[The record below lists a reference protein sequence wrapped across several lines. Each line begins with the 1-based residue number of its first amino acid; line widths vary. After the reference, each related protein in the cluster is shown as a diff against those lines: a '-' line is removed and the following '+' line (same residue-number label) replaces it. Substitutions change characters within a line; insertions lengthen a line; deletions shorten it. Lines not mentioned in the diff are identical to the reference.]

1 MPFIKHS
8 THRRAPFWQFNGDL
22 QTIIPSFRK
31 VEGVTYERERLTLP
45 DGDFVNLDWIDRQ
58 SRRLVILTHGLEGN
72 STRPY
77 ILGAAKIFANNGF
90 DVLAWNC
97 RSCGGEMNRHFRL
110 YNHGDIGD
118 IEQVVNQALRRR
130 NYDEIILVGY
140 SMGGNVSLK
149 FAAEKQPPSVSAVI
163 AFSAPLEMKTSTAVL
178 DFPSR
183 WLYKNRFQKG
193 ILPKVKAKAEAFPDR
208 LSLAEI
214 AAAKT
219 WEAEQELFFVKINGY
234 DNLEDFYEKGSAL
247 NFIHKLKVPTLIVQA
262 QNDPML
268 SPECLPVQLAEN
280 HAFIYLETPKVGG
293 HCGFALPN
301 DKAHS
306 WAEYRALGFAQ
317 SSRRTQRL

>member
-8 THRRAPFWQFNGDL
+8 TYRRAPFWQFNGDL

-31 VEGVTYERERLTLP
+31 VEGVHYERERLTLP
-45 DGDFVNLDWIDRQ
+45 DGDFVNLDWLDKK
-58 SRRLVILTHGLEGN
+58 SKRLVIITHGLEGN

-77 ILGAAKIFANNGF
+77 MLGSAKIFANNGF

-97 RSCGGEMNRHFRL
+97 RSCGGEMNKHFRL

-118 IEQVVNQALRRR
+118 IEQVVNHALKRK

-140 SMGGNVSLK
+140 SMGGNVVLK
-149 FAAEKQPPSVSAVI
+149 FTSVKQPPSVSTVI
-163 AFSAPLEMKTSTAVL
+163 AFSAPLEMRTSTAVL

-183 WLYKNRFQKG
+183 WLYKKRFQKG
-193 ILPKVKAKAEAFPDR
+193 ILPKVKAKAVAFPDR

-214 AAAKT
+214 DAAKT
-219 WEAEQELFFVKINGY
+219 WEAEQELFFVKVNGY
-234 DNLEDFYEKGSAL
+234 DSLDDFYEKGSAV
-247 NFIHKLKVPTLIVQA
+247 NFIPKLTIPALIVQA

-268 SPECLPVQLAEN
+268 SPECLPVQLAEQ
-280 HAFIYLETPKVGG
+280 HKFIYLETPSVGG

-301 DKAHS
+301 DREHS
-306 WAEYRALGFAQ
+306 WAEYRALEFVE
-317 SSRRTQRL
+317 TKK

>member
-8 THRRAPFWQFNGDL
+8 THRRAPFLQFNGDL

-45 DGDFVNLDWIDRQ
+45 DGDFVNLDWIDKGSRQ
-58 SRRLVILTHGLEGN
+58 LVILTHGLEGN
-72 STRPY
+72 SARPY
-77 ILGAAKIFANNGF
+77 MLGCAKMFANNGF

-97 RSCGGEMNRHFRL
+97 RSCGGEMNKHFRL

-118 IEQVVNQALRRR
+118 IEQVVNQALRRK
-130 NYDEIILVGY
+130 NYDQIVLIGY
-140 SMGGNVSLK
+140 SMGGNVTLK
-149 FAAEKQPPSVSAVI
+149 FVAEKQPPSVVAAV
-163 AFSAPLEMKTSTAVL
+163 AFSAPLEMRTSTAIL
-178 DFPSR
+178 DLPSR

-193 ILPKVKAKAEAFPDR
+193 ILPKVRAKAEAFPDR

-214 AAAKT
+214 KAATT

-234 DNLEDFYEKGSAL
+234 ASLDDFYEKGSAV
-247 NFIHKLKVPTLIVQA
+247 NFMPKLKIPSLVVQA

-268 SPECLPVQLAEN
+268 SIECLPVQLAEN
-280 HAFIYLETPKVGG
+280 HPFIYLETPKVGG

-301 DKAHS
+301 DKVHS
-306 WAEYRALGFAQ
+306 WAEYRALNFVND
-317 SSRRTQRL
+317 LF